1 MLFCAPLRRP
11 ILYGTGLL
19 DVWFAFLCFAGWIV
33 DLDPVLTIIANL
45 GHLEGPGQRFKVG
58 YRWCPISTLTL
69 VVDGTRNAPW
79 VSRGVIADHLP
90 NTCISLVK
98 DLQELGKCSLLF
110 SVAPRRG
117 QHVVFL

>member
-69 VVDGTRNAPW
+69 VVDGNAECPPGSQE
-79 VSRGVIADHLP
+79 VLLP
-90 NTCISLVK
+90 TIYRLP
-98 DLQELGKCSLLF
+98 E
-110 SVAPRRG
+110 
-117 QHVVFL
+117 